1 MLVRFSS
8 HKEHPLQSKLAQLS
22 LPVEYML
29 HKLYLWNIKYVYV
42 FNMYLQQWLH
52 KKHIENIF
60 GKEKIT
66 DLIPNGN
73 VYSYTTSF

>member
-29 HKLYLWNIKYVYV
+29 HKLYLLNIK
-42 FNMYLQQWLH
+42 NMFLQLWLH

>member
-29 HKLYLWNIKYVYV
+29 HKLYLLNIK
-42 FNMYLQQWLH
+42 NMFLQLWLH
-52 KKHIENIF
+52 NKHIENIL